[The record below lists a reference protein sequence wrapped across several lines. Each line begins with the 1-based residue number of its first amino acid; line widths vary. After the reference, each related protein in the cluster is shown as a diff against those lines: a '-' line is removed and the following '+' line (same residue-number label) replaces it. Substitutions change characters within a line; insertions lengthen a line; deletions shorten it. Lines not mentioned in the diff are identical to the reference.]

1 MSLSHLT
8 ALSAQ
13 TLSQTLELQRFSTLP
28 GSPTPPGSL
37 ITQITRNMDSLR
49 TSILDMEVEAKGRE
63 EVRPLRE
70 QWERMRKTVEDQ
82 VAIDGL
88 PPVRDATPPLPPS
101 PPTPKRKPSD
111 DAIFR
116 PYKDEPAAYEDD
128 GPSHDGILLQ
138 QRQMMDEQDTHLDRL
153 SHSIR
158 NQHDISLQINEEL
171 EVHTGLLEAL
181 DHELDSTGDRL
192 SRARRRLDHVAR
204 GARDNGSAV
213 AIGVLIFVL
222 LILIV
227 VFKT

>member
-28 GSPTPPGSL
+28 GSPSPPPSL

-70 QWERMRKTVEDQ
+70 QWERMRKMVEDQ
-82 VAIDGL
+82 VNIDGSVHID
-88 PPVRDATPPLPPS
+88 PH
-101 PPTPKRKPSD
+101 RKSSN
-111 DAIFR
+111 DAIFQ
-116 PYKDEPAAYEDD
+116 PYKDEPAPYEDD
-128 GPSHDGILLQ
+128 GPSHDDILLQ
-138 QRQMMDEQDTHLDRL
+138 QRQMMDADQDTHLDRL

-204 GARDNGSAV
+204 GARDNG
-213 AIGVLIFVL
+213 
-222 LILIV
+222 
-227 VFKT
+227 